1 MGFFGDLM
9 GFKPPKVN
17 TVDTSQY
24 SKLGNEFFD
33 PNSTRSRG
41 MYNSL
46 KQMGVDAIAQQYL
59 GGQRMQAM
67 GQNPFAQ
74 DQYKSGLA
82 NNIGQTQNAFNSY
95 MNNSYGVGSGLLGY
109 SLQGDMQNA
118 QARNNANLM
127 ASQNKNNFFSGLF
140 GAAASAM
147 PFAMFGMPNSGNN
160 ATGGGTAWAG
170 GNGNEQWPKVV

>member
-9 GFKPPKVN
+9 GFKAPKVN

-59 GGQRMQAM
+59 SGQRMQAA

-74 DQYKSGLA
+74 DQFKAGLS
-82 NNIGQTQNAFNSY
+82 NNIGQTQNAFNGY
-95 MNNSYGVGSGLLGY
+95 MNNSYNIGSGLLGY
-109 SLQGDMQNA
+109 SLQGDMANANAQNA
-118 QARNNANLM
+118 ANLM

-147 PFAMFGMPNSGNN
+147 PFAMFGMPGDKN
-160 ATGGGTAWAG
+160 GGGG
-170 GNGNEQWPKVV
+170 V